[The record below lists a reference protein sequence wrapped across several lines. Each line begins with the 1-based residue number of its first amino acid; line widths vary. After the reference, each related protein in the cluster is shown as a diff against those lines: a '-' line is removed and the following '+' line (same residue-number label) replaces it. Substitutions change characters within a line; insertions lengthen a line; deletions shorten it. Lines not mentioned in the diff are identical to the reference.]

1 MSIIQLAESFG
12 LTDGGE
18 LKGSTNAAHRA
29 LNPARAKALTEA
41 ATLWGKA
48 WAGDKMAAVVVNEAL
63 STSDLFVSATG
74 DLLDRELLG
83 VYQDAPS
90 VWNQFATRSNV
101 RNFKPK
107 KLVDIMGG
115 KSVLDLVPE
124 LTEFPSALQ
133 STHEYE
139 IAAKKFGRRFGYSWE
154 AGVNDDIDELRQI
167 PSAFGQAAKVTEE
180 VAALQALVTVST
192 GAPLAA
198 FFQSYD
204 ATEAGALGYSAFDN
218 SSTAALT
225 SAAVQAGIES
235 IGARRD
241 KDGNLVPSQ
250 GLVLMVGTALEFV
263 AARILNATMVRT
275 TSGAKS
281 VDEPNPLK
289 GRVRL
294 VVNPLLVGNA
304 WFLLPDPTRAP
315 RPAVAVAFLTGY
327 ETPDLRV
334 SANTGSRV
342 GGGSI
347 APTEGDFEIDG
358 VWYRVRHVVG
368 SANLDPIHTY
378 GSTGATGTAGV

>member
-1 MSIIQLAESFG
+1 MSIINLAESFG

-18 LKGSTNAAHRA
+18 LKGSTNTAHRT
-29 LNPARAKALTEA
+29 LSPARAKALVEA
-41 ATLWGKA
+41 SALWGKA

-63 STSDLFVSATG
+63 STSDLFKSATG

-83 VYQDAPS
+83 VYQDTPG
-90 VWNQFATRSNV
+90 VWNQFATRSTV

-115 KSVLDLVPE
+115 NSRLDVVPQ
-124 LTEFPSALQ
+124 LTEFPSA
-133 STHEYE
+133 SSASKEYE
-139 IAAKKFGRRFGYSWE
+139 ISAKKFGRRFGYGWE

-167 PSAFGQAAKVTEE
+167 PDRFGRAAQLTEE
-180 VAALQALVTVST
+180 YAALEALVMVLT

-198 FFQSYD
+198 FFKSYD
-204 ATEAGALGYSAFDN
+204 ATAAGLLGYAAFDN

-225 SAAVQAGIES
+225 SAALQTGIEAVS
-235 IGARRD
+235 VRRD
-241 KDGNLVPSQ
+241 SAGNQIPNA
-250 GLVLMVGTALEFV
+250 GLVLMVGPALEFV

-275 TSGAKS
+275 TSGSKS

-304 WFLLPDPTRAP
+304 WFLLPDPQRAA
-315 RPAVAVAFLTGY
+315 RPAVAVAFLAGY

-358 VWYRVRHVVG
+358 VWYRIRHVTG

-378 GSTGATGTAGV
+378 GSTGATGTPGV

>member
-1 MSIIQLAESFG
+1 MSIIQMAESFG
-12 LTDGGE
+12 LTEGGE
-18 LKGSTNAAHRA
+18 LKGSTNTAHRT
-29 LNPARAKALTEA
+29 LNPARAKALKEA
-41 ATLWGKA
+41 AELWGKA
-48 WAGDKMAAVVVNEAL
+48 WGGDRMAALVVNEAL

-74 DLLDRELLG
+74 DMLDRELLAQ
-83 VYQDAPS
+83 YQDVPG
-90 VWNQFATRSNV
+90 VWQQFATRSRV

-107 KLVDIMGG
+107 KLVDVMGG
-115 KSVLDLVPE
+115 KTVLDLVPE
-124 LTEFPSALQ
+124 LTEFPQ
-133 STHEYE
+133 GGYSTHEYE
-139 IAAKKFGRRFGYSWE
+139 IAAKKFGRRFGFSWE

-167 PSAFGQAAKVTEE
+167 PAAFGQAAQLTEE

-204 ATEAGALGYSAFDN
+204 ATEAGALGYQAFDN

-235 IGARRD
+235 IGARRST
-241 KDGNLVPSQ
+241 DGNLIPSQ
-250 GLVLMVGTALEFV
+250 GLVLMVGSALEFV
-263 AARILNATMVRT
+263 ANQILTATMVRT

-281 VDEPNPLK
+281 IDTPNPLA

-304 WFLLPDPTRAP
+304 WFLLPDPQRAA

-334 SANTGSRV
+334 SANTGTRV

-347 APTEGDFEIDG
+347 APTEGDFEVDG

-368 SANLDPIHTY
+368 SANLDPVHTY
-378 GSTGATGTAGV
+378 GSTGASGSPGV

>member
-1 MSIIQLAESFG
+1 MSIVQAAESFG

-18 LKGSTNAAHRA
+18 LRGSTNADHRR

-41 ATLWGKA
+41 AELWERA
-48 WAGDKMAAVVVNEAL
+48 WSGNKMAAVVVNEAL

-74 DLLDRELLG
+74 DMLDRELLAQ
-83 VYQDAPS
+83 YQDTTTS
-90 VWNQFATRSNV
+90 WQNFATRSNV

-115 KSVLDLVPE
+115 RSVLDLVPE
-124 LTEFPSALQ
+124 LTEYPQTGYA
-133 STHEYE
+133 THEYS

-167 PSAFGQAAKVTEE
+167 PSRFGAAASRTED
-180 VAALQALVTVST
+180 VAALEALVTVST

-204 ATEAGALGYSAFDN
+204 ATEAGALGYAAFDN
-218 SSTAALT
+218 SGTAALT
-225 SAAVQAGIES
+225 SADLQTAITAISV
-235 IGARRD
+235 RRD
-241 KDGNLVPSQ
+241 SEGNLVPAPT
-250 GLVLMVGTALEFV
+250 LVLMVGPALEFI
-263 AARILNATMVRT
+263 ANRILSATMVRT

-281 VDEPNPLK
+281 VDEPNPLR

-304 WFLLPDPTRAP
+304 WFLLPDPQSAV
-315 RPAVAVAFLTGY
+315 RPAVAVAFLVGY

-334 SANTGSRV
+334 SAQTGTRV
-342 GGGSI
+342 GGGAI
-347 APTEGDFEIDG
+347 APTEGDFDIDG

-368 SANLDPIHTY
+368 GANLDPIHTY
-378 GSTGATGTAGV
+378 GSTGASGTAGV

>member
-12 LTDGGE
+12 LTEGGE
-18 LKGSTNAAHRA
+18 LKGSTNVAHRA
-29 LNPARAKALTEA
+29 LTPARAKALKEA
-41 ATLWGKA
+41 SELWGKA

-74 DLLDRELLG
+74 DMLDRELLAQ
-83 VYQDAPS
+83 YQDS
-90 VWNQFATRSNV
+90 STTWQEFASRTRV
-101 RNFKPK
+101 RNFKKK

-115 KSVLDLVPE
+115 KTVLDVVPE
-124 LTEFPSALQ
+124 LTEFPQ
-133 STHEYE
+133 TGGSTHEYE

-167 PSAFGQAAKVTEE
+167 PSAFGQAAAITED
-180 VAALQALVTVST
+180 VAALEALVTVST

-204 ATEAGALGYSAFDN
+204 ASEAGALGYQAFDN

-235 IGARRD
+235 IGARRST
-241 KDGNLVPSQ
+241 DGNLIPNS
-250 GLVLMVGTALEFV
+250 GLVLMVGTALQFTAE
-263 AARILNATMVRT
+263 RILNATMVRT
-275 TSGAKS
+275 TSGSKS

-289 GRVRL
+289 GKVRL

-304 WFLLPDPTRAP
+304 WFLLPDPKRAV
-315 RPAVAVAFLTGY
+315 RPAVAVAFLVGY

-334 SANTGSRV
+334 AANTGSRV
-342 GGGSI
+342 GGGAI
-347 APTEGDFEIDG
+347 APTEGDFEVDG

-368 SANLDPIHTY
+368 DANLDPIHTY
-378 GSTGATGTAGV
+378 GSTGASGSPGV